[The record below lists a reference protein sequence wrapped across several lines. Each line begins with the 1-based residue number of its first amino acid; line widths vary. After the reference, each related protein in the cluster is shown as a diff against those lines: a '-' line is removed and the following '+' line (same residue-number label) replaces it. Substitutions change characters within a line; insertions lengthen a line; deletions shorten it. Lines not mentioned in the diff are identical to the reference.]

1 MSWAAFINVPV
12 ALWQSGKIARGYTGS
27 AQAAR
32 SAVAARNPQLDEV
45 GLVHMNGRVYDP
57 ELGRFLSADPFI
69 QDATNLQALNPYTYV
84 QNNPLSFTDPSGYFL
99 SGLFKAIGKVFSRV
113 FKAIAHAI
121 KTVLNSS
128 IIRSLIQVAVCA
140 ATMATGP
147 GICAATAGM
156 MTMASGG
163 SIVDAVKAFA
173 FTLVSA
179 GVWGGSDALGLGGGT
194 FGSFSGGVGGMLSG
208 VDPIAQ
214 LLVHGTVNGALTVAQ
229 GGDFLQG
236 FATGAIGKAGGLL
249 ALESPLG
256 SVSGEQGVFMRTV
269 VAATAGG
276 TAAIVTGG
284 KFANGAVSAAFAHLS
299 GMRKVTESQGPVIMA
314 VRTSTRS
321 RNLMWGILLQ
331 IIRV

>member
-1 MSWAAFINVPV
+1 VRQAARAAFINVPV
-12 ALWQSGKIARGYTGS
+12 ALWQSGKITRGYTGHE
-27 AQAAR
+27 
-32 SAVAARNPQLDEV
+32 QLDEV

-57 ELGRFLSADPFI
+57 ELGRFLSADAFI

-84 QNNPLSFTDPSGYFL
+84 QNNPLSYTDPSGYFL

-147 GICAATAGM
+147 SICAATAGM

-249 ALESPLG
+249 ALESPRGVSDNVFQNAWG
-256 SVSGEQGVFMRTV
+256 SIMVRLRFLFGQR
-269 VAATAGG
+269 
-276 TAAIVTGG
+276 
-284 KFANGAVSAAFAHLS
+284 SAAYLCQSQKLGWVPQQHL
-299 GMRKVTESQGPVIMA
+299 VPVP
-314 VRTSTRS
+314 
-321 RNLMWGILLQ
+321 
-331 IIRV
+331 IRIH

>member
-1 MSWAAFINVPV
+1 

-128 IIRSLIQVAVCA
+128 IIRSLIQVAVC
-140 ATMATGP
+140 
-147 GICAATAGM
+147 
-156 MTMASGG
+156 
-163 SIVDAVKAFA
+163 
-173 FTLVSA
+173 
-179 GVWGGSDALGLGGGT
+179 
-194 FGSFSGGVGGMLSG
+194 
-208 VDPIAQ
+208 
-214 LLVHGTVNGALTVAQ
+214 
-229 GGDFLQG
+229 
-236 FATGAIGKAGGLL
+236 
-249 ALESPLG
+249 
-256 SVSGEQGVFMRTV
+256 
-269 VAATAGG
+269 
-276 TAAIVTGG
+276 
-284 KFANGAVSAAFAHLS
+284 
-299 GMRKVTESQGPVIMA
+299 
-314 VRTSTRS
+314 
-321 RNLMWGILLQ
+321 
-331 IIRV
+331 